1 MSKVQKR
8 RKRYRFTTR
17 FYGII
22 TALIVII
29 VGVILSRTLFFNI
42 TDIVFEN
49 TSPYSLEEIQSVA
62 QVTKGD
68 NLFSMNLTKR
78 SENLEKALPYAG
90 EVKMSRKLPSTLKIK
105 IVAPTPLMNIQ
116 TADGYYYLVSDEDK
130 VLEKNL
136 TEAVA
141 GYTVIFGYEPC
152 DVKVCDKIY
161 STDSDKK
168 ELVDNLFETFKKNG
182 FEHLVAID
190 VTNINALTVKY
201 NDFQTINLGNCDDL
215 EFKIELAKAII
226 DKRGNPNEA
235 GTINVESTQYPTF
248 IGEHNG
254 VSSVVTQ

>member
-49 TSPYSLEEIQSVA
+49 TSPYSLEEIQSIA
-62 QVTKGD
+62 QITKGD

-105 IVAPTPLMNIQ
+105 VIAPTPLMNIQ
-116 TADGYYYLVSDEDK
+116 TAEGLYYIVSDEGK
-130 VLEKNL
+130 VLEKNMP
-136 TEAVA
+136 VPCA
-141 GYTVIFGYEPC
+141 GFPTVYGYDPA
-152 DVKVCDKIY
+152 DVGICGKIY
-161 STDSDKK
+161 STDEDKQ

-201 NDFQTINLGNCDDL
+201 NDFQTINLGNCEDL